1 MKKLDFQYLG
11 EFIKLYS
18 FKGELIFY
26 SEIKSDK
33 VEQLNSIF
41 INFNE
46 SYVPFKIVKV
56 KSHKKN
62 IYRVKLEDILS
73 ESDAKKFIKKGIYT
87 EKIDNTDNSIVDNF
101 KVYNKDKFIGIVI
114 SSYNKTGQMI
124 IEVKMNDKLVLIPF
138 VDDFINQISEDEI
151 YMTLPDGLLDIN

>member
-1 MKKLDFQYLG
+1 MKKLDYQYLG

-18 FKGELIFY
+18 FKGEIILY
-26 SEIKSDK
+26 SEIESDI
-33 VEQLNSIF
+33 VEQLDSIF
-41 INFNE
+41 VNFNE
-46 SYVPFKIVKV
+46 SQVPFKIVKL

-87 EKIDNTDNSIVDNF
+87 EKIENTENNNVDNF

-114 SSYNKTGQMI
+114 SSYNKTGQTI

>member
-18 FKGELIFY
+18 FKGELILY

-41 INFNE
+41 VNFNE
-46 SYVPFKIVKV
+46 SYVPFKIVIV

-73 ESDAKKFIKKGIYT
+73 EADAKKFIKKGIYI
-87 EKIDNTDNSIVDNF
+87 EKIDNTDNNNVDNF

>member
-18 FKGELIFY
+18 FKGELILY

-87 EKIDNTDNSIVDNF
+87 EKIENTENNNVDNF

-124 IEVKMNDKLVLIPF
+124 IEVKMNDKLVFIPF
-138 VDDFINQISEDEI
+138 VDDFINQISKDEI

>member
-18 FKGELIFY
+18 FKGELILY

-41 INFNE
+41 VNFNE
-46 SYVPFKIVKV
+46 SYVPFKIVKL

-62 IYRVKLEDILS
+62 IYRVKLKDILS
-73 ESDAKKFIKKGIYT
+73 EADAKKFIKKGIYI
-87 EKIDNTDNSIVDNF
+87 EKIDNTDNNNVDNF

-124 IEVKMNDKLVLIPF
+124 IEVKMNDKLVFIPF
-138 VDDFINQISEDEI
+138 VDDFINHISEDGI

>member
-18 FKGELIFY
+18 FKGELILY

-41 INFNE
+41 VNFNE
-46 SYVPFKIVKV
+46 SYVPFKIVKI

-62 IYRVKLEDILS
+62 IYRAKLEGILS
-73 ESDAKKFIKKGIYT
+73 EADAKKFIKKGIHI
-87 EKIDNTDNSIVDNF
+87 EKIDKTDNNNVDNF
-101 KVYNKDKFIGIVI
+101 KVYDKDKFIGIVI

>member
-18 FKGELIFY
+18 FKGELILY

-41 INFNE
+41 VNFNE

-73 ESDAKKFIKKGIYT
+73 ESAAKKLIKKGIYI

>member
-18 FKGELIFY
+18 FKGELILY

-41 INFNE
+41 VNFNE

-62 IYRVKLEDILS
+62 IYRVKLEDIMS
-73 ESDAKKFIKKGIYT
+73 EADAKRFIKKGIYI
-87 EKIDNTDNSIVDNF
+87 EKIDNTDNNNVDNF

-138 VDDFINQISEDEI
+138 VDDFINRKSEDEI

>member
-18 FKGELIFY
+18 FKGELILY
-26 SEIKSDK
+26 SEIKSDV

-62 IYRVKLEDILS
+62 IYRIKLEDILS

-87 EKIDNTDNSIVDNF
+87 EKIDNTDNNNVDNF

-138 VDDFINQISEDEI
+138 VDDFINQIREDKI

>member
-18 FKGELIFY
+18 FKGELILY
-26 SEIKSDK
+26 SEIESHK

-41 INFNE
+41 VNFNE

-73 ESDAKKFIKKGIYT
+73 ESDAKKFIKKGIYI
-87 EKIDNTDNSIVDNF
+87 EKIDNTDNNNVDNF

-124 IEVKMNDKLVLIPF
+124 IEVKMNDKLILIPF